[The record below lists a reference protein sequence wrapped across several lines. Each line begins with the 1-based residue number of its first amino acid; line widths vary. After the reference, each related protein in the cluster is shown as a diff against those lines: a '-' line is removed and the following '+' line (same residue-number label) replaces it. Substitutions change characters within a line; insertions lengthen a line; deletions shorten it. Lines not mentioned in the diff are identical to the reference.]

1 MSTHL
6 LLEAAMRSFIM
17 GAIIFTALRLL
28 RIDQVRARRTA
39 WLLALAGALSM
50 PVLVSAQI
58 GPRLLP
64 EISGQAISA
73 LSVVNIPVAQ
83 PAGEDDRVAPV
94 SLRGITVPVRP
105 PKEEGGR
112 SPDLMSTALSLVVL
126 GYCAVAAV
134 LSLRLCTGVGFA
146 LRLRDQA
153 ERVVFPF
160 DAQLDVRL
168 SSRVATPVT
177 IASSVLLPL
186 SHTSWDEATLRVVLS
201 HERAHVRQK
210 DFLVHT
216 LAGLHCAVFWFNPF
230 SWWLQRQ
237 LSELGEALSD
247 RAAVEQ
253 AASRASY
260 AETLLAFA
268 TRCRAPLAAVAMA
281 NSSSLT
287 PRIERLLSERGF
299 ERSFSGKARLP
310 FVAAGF
316 SVLALIA
323 STSMARVHAAPA
335 TPPVLVSAPAPVAP
349 AAPPAPIAAPSL
361 PAPLAPPAPV
371 APPARDWVSDTISHR
386 DDDIEV
392 HEGPGT
398 REGVLAIHTDHS
410 NLAINSGALLPPQSG
425 DYIYYQHEGKPY
437 IIQDPA
443 ILAQAQTLLAPM
455 KDLREKQRLLGN
467 QQRMLGAQQRML
479 GQQRRTFNAAD
490 TAEFKRQMA
499 DIQNM
504 IKQMGLKELSVQID
518 ERALAEVQAHL
529 GEIQTRVGAIQAQLG
544 AQLGAFS
551 EQQGELGEQQGK
563 LGEQQALLGEQ
574 QRKLIEDTK
583 RQLKPIIEQ
592 AIRDGKGRPL
602 GDRGPL

>member
-1 MSTHL
+1 M
-6 LLEAAMRSFIM
+6 
-17 GAIIFTALRLL
+17 
-28 RIDQVRARRTA
+28 
-39 WLLALAGALSM
+39 
-50 PVLVSAQI
+50 
-58 GPRLLP
+58 
-64 EISGQAISA
+64 
-73 LSVVNIPVAQ
+73 
-83 PAGEDDRVAPV
+83 
-94 SLRGITVPVRP
+94 
-105 PKEEGGR
+105 
-112 SPDLMSTALSLVVL
+112 
-126 GYCAVAAV
+126 
-134 LSLRLCTGVGFA
+134 
-146 LRLRDQA
+146 
-153 ERVVFPF
+153 VFPF
-160 DAQLDVRL
+160 DPQLDVRL
-168 SSRVATPVT
+168 SSRVASPVT

-253 AASRASY
+253 AESRACY

-268 TRCRAPLAAVAMA
+268 TRCRSPLAAVAMA

-310 FVAAGF
+310 IVAAGF

-323 STSMARVHAAPA
+323 STSMVRVHAAPA
-335 TPPVLVSAPAPVAP
+335 APPLLASVAAPVAAAAPAAP
-349 AAPPAPIAAPSL
+349 AAPPAPVAAPAL
-361 PAPLAPPAPV
+361 PAPVAPSAPV

-386 DDDIEV
+386 DDTIEM

-410 NLAINSGALLPPQSG
+410 NLTINSGALLPPQSG
-425 DYIYYQHEGKPY
+425 DYIYYQHDGKPY

-479 GQQRRTFNAAD
+479 GQQRRTFNAVD

-504 IKQMGLKELSVQID
+504 IKQMGLKELTVQID

-592 AIRDGKGRPL
+592 AIRDGKGKPL
-602 GDRGPL
+602 GN

>member
-1 MSTHL
+1 
-6 LLEAAMRSFIM
+6 
-17 GAIIFTALRLL
+17 
-28 RIDQVRARRTA
+28 
-39 WLLALAGALSM
+39 
-50 PVLVSAQI
+50 
-58 GPRLLP
+58 
-64 EISGQAISA
+64 
-73 LSVVNIPVAQ
+73 
-83 PAGEDDRVAPV
+83 
-94 SLRGITVPVRP
+94 
-105 PKEEGGR
+105 
-112 SPDLMSTALSLVVL
+112 
-126 GYCAVAAV
+126 
-134 LSLRLCTGVGFA
+134 
-146 LRLRDQA
+146 
-153 ERVVFPF
+153 
-160 DAQLDVRL
+160 
-168 SSRVATPVT
+168 
-177 IASSVLLPL
+177 
-186 SHTSWDEATLRVVLS
+186 
-201 HERAHVRQK
+201 
-210 DFLVHT
+210 
-216 LAGLHCAVFWFNPF
+216 
-230 SWWLQRQ
+230 
-237 LSELGEALSD
+237 LSD

-253 AASRASY
+253 AESRASY

-268 TRCRAPLAAVAMA
+268 TRCRSPLAAVAMA

-349 AAPPAPIAAPSL
+349 AAPPAPVAAPSL
-361 PAPLAPPAPV
+361 PAPVAPSAPLAPPEP
-371 APPARDWVSDTISHR
+371 D
-386 DDDIEV
+386 
-392 HEGPGT
+392 T

-410 NLAINSGALLPPQSG
+410 NLTINSGALLPPQSG

-504 IKQMGLKELSVQID
+504 IKQMGLKELTVQID

-592 AIRDGKGRPL
+592 AIRDGKGKPL
-602 GDRGPL
+602 GD